1 MYFILN
7 RKTSIHTY
15 FLDLSTESLET
26 MTNLIIMSTH
36 NAQSVAS
43 KYQVS
48 VNKPILLK
56 EMAESKSE
64 TGKIQDKLEQ
74 CTKRET
80 RDL

>member
-1 MYFILN
+1 M
-7 RKTSIHTY
+7 Y
-15 FLDLSTESLET
+15 FLDLFTESLET

-48 VNKPILLK
+48 VNKPRLLK

-74 CTKRET
+74 CI
-80 RDL
+80 